1 MSNISY
7 YCCFDCIF
15 SSNIRPKKTKNQSL
29 KFQRS
34 LRLLHIYMPATHHHF
49 VFTQTWLQVLNAGLF
64 CDPFSQDIILH
75 SWQDAWQS
83 VCFHL
88 PEPTEWDAGVPR
100 VPLCQTESGECL
112 MLSLWKLWIFPST
125 QRLLTGTKG
134 VKLSMKK
141 EDSFSEWL
149 TRSLSLCWK
158 DMLFFSA

>member
-1 MSNISY
+1 MSNISF

-15 SSNIRPKKTKNQSL
+15 HQILDQKKTSPWSSNAVCVCSIFISL
-29 KFQRS
+29 Q
-34 LRLLHIYMPATHHHF
+34 LIIILYF